1 MIWLKCSMIQTIK
14 MQNIFDAH
22 DLIIRSRASE
32 LLSYINAD
40 ANEVSIDFDG
50 INFIS
55 RSFADELCNI
65 IDDNKDK
72 KFSFIGQIEE
82 VRTMILMVQEGRR
95 QERKRGIAHA
105 KMYEFSNMEKLSS
118 YLMSM

>member
-1 MIWLKCSMIQTIK
+1 MIQTIK

-22 DLIIRSRASE
+22 YLMIRSRASE
-32 LLSYINAD
+32 LLSYINAET
-40 ANEVSIDFDG
+40 NEVSIDFDD
-50 INFIS
+50 IHFIS

-72 KFSFIGQIEE
+72 KFSFTGQIEE
-82 VRTMILMVQEGRR
+82 VRTMISMVQEGRR

>member
-1 MIWLKCSMIQTIK
+1 MKQTIK
-14 MQNIFDAH
+14 LKNIYNA
-22 DLIIRSRASE
+22 DLFSRSRASE
-32 LLSYINAD
+32 LLSYIKTGAD
-40 ANEVSIDFDG
+40 EVVMDFDG

-72 KFSFIGQIEE
+72 KFSFAGQIEE
-82 VRTMILMVQEGRR
+82 VRTMISMVQEGRR

-105 KMYEFSNMEKLSS
+105 KMYEFSDMEKLSS

>member
-1 MIWLKCSMIQTIK
+1 MKQTIK
-14 MQNIFDAH
+14 LKNIYNA
-22 DLIIRSRASE
+22 DLFSRSRAAE
-32 LLSYINAD
+32 LLPYIKANV
-40 ANEVSIDFDG
+40 NEVVMDFEG

-72 KFSFIGQIEE
+72 KFSFSGQIEE
-82 VRTMILMVQEGRR
+82 VRTMISMVQEGRR

-118 YLMSM
+118 YLMSI

>member
-1 MIWLKCSMIQTIK
+1 MKQTIK
-14 MQNIFDAH
+14 LKNIYDA
-22 DLIIRSRASE
+22 DLFSRSRASQ
-32 LLSYINAD
+32 LLSYFNTN
-40 ANEVSIDFDG
+40 ANEIVLDFDG

-65 IDDNKDK
+65 IDDNIDK
-72 KFSFIGQIEE
+72 KFSFVGQTEE
-82 VRTMILMVQEGRR
+82 VSTMISMVKEGRR

-118 YLMSM
+118 YLMSI